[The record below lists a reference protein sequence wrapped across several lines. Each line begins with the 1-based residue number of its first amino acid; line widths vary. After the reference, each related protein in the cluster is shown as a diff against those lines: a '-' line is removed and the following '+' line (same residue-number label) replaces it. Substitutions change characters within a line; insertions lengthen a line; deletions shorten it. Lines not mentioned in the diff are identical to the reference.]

1 MRCFFS
7 RRWRGRNE
15 SIRVWFWE
23 RESVAA
29 WNLSSRSF
37 VGLLKKIDRQ
47 PLMMMTALVFFL
59 FTWQINR
66 KVSPLSPFI
75 LGPCLAPSICVSLSI
90 LFPSCCSLRSGQ
102 GLAHP
107 DGSPPKKAFSCLRL
121 SPPCLMLF
129 VSFRSCLSVR
139 YQTVPW

>member
-1 MRCFFS
+1 Q
-7 RRWRGRNE
+7 RGIFRLV
-15 SIRVWFWE
+15 R
-23 RESVAA
+23 
-29 WNLSSRSF
+29 SSD
-37 VGLLKKIDRQ
+37 LLKKIDRQ

-66 KVSPLSPFI
+66 KVSPPFSPFI

-121 SPPCLMLF
+121 SPPCLIL
-129 VSFRSCLSVR
+129 VLSFRSCLSAC
-139 YQTVPW
+139 Y